1 MCWPSPVAWPGTC
14 STTRSWHWRAAFPIS
29 VAAEAAGA
37 LKTCADAP
45 ALAALIGCATEKII
59 AMNDLSTLG
68 NDQKDSING
77 VNAPRAGVRRP
88 LLPPYYAIK
97 VTGALFHTQG
107 GLDIDARCRVLRADG
122 TPFAEP
128 AGGGRR
134 GARRL
139 GQRGLGLSLG
149 QRPAQRGG
157 RWRHRGGNGER
168 NGERMNTLKTR
179 LAQAQ
184 PLLAPGVYDALTALV
199 AEQAGFE
206 ALYLSG
212 ASIAYTRLGRSDVG
226 LTTFTE
232 VQDTLARI
240 TERVAVPVI
249 VDADTGFGNALNV
262 QRTVRGLE
270 RAGAAMIQ
278 LEDQGFPKRCGHLDG
293 KTVIPVGEM
302 CGKLRAALDARH
314 SAGTLILA
322 RTDALAVEGLD
333 AALERADAYLACGVD
348 ALFIEALRTPDQM
361 DAACSR
367 FAARV
372 PLLANM
378 VEGGKTPVQDAGE
391 LGRRGFRI
399 VIFSRWHGAR
409 GGAHAA
415 GLLRQPAP

>member
-1 MCWPSPVAWPGTC
+1 
-14 STTRSWHWRAAFPIS
+14 
-29 VAAEAAGA
+29 
-37 LKTCADAP
+37 
-45 ALAALIGCATEKII
+45 
-59 AMNDLSTLG
+59 
-68 NDQKDSING
+68 
-77 VNAPRAGVRRP
+77 
-88 LLPPYYAIK
+88 
-97 VTGALFHTQG
+97 
-107 GLDIDARCRVLRADG
+107 
-122 TPFAEP
+122 
-128 AGGGRR
+128 
-134 GARRL
+134 
-139 GQRGLGLSLG
+139 
-149 QRPAQRGG
+149 
-157 RWRHRGGNGER
+157 
-168 NGERMNTLKTR
+168 MNTLKTR

-314 SAGTLILA
+314 SAGTA
-322 RTDALAVEGLD
+322 RRCADRPTALRSA
-333 AALERADAYLACGVD
+333 RADRWSPGAGRRRAHSH
-348 ALFIEALRTPDQM
+348 A
-361 DAACSR
+361 
-367 FAARV
+367 AAR
-372 PLLANM
+372 
-378 VEGGKTPVQDAGE
+378 
-391 LGRRGFRI
+391 RRA
-399 VIFSRWHGAR
+399 AR
-409 GGAHAA
+409 GPGTA
-415 GLLRQPAP
+415 RS